1 MAYNYPNYYYP
12 NQNLQQNIQPQM
24 NQQNIQQSQNQPM
37 QGGFISVRTEED
49 ARNYPV
55 APGNSITF
63 MSETE
68 PYVYTKTM
76 GFNQLDRPS
85 FKKYKLVEEPNSAQI
100 QAENEKVDN
109 LSSEK
114 EKAEFEHIWS
124 EIDHLKKEIKSLK
137 NPRPRKTIRKEVSDD
152 E

>member
-1 MAYNYPNYYYP
+1 MAFNYPNYYYP
-12 NQNLQQNIQPQM
+12 QQNLQQNMQSVQQNLQPQS
-24 NQQNIQQSQNQPM
+24 NQMS
-37 QGGFISVRTEED
+37 GFISVRTEED

-85 FKKYKLVEEPNSAQI
+85 FKKYKLVEEAEAPQI
-100 QAENEKVDN
+100 QAENIKADN
-109 LSSEK
+109 LPPEK
-114 EKAEFEHIWS
+114 ENAEFEHIWS

-137 NPRPRKTIRKEVSDD
+137 NPRPRKTIRKEVADD

>member
-24 NQQNIQQSQNQPM
+24 QTQINQNQSI
-37 QGGFISVRTEED
+37 QSGFVSVRNEED

-85 FKKYKLVEEPNSAQI
+85 FKKYKLVEEPNSVQI

-114 EKAEFEHIWS
+114 EKAEFERIWS

>member
-12 NQNLQQNIQPQM
+12 QQNLQQNIQPQM

-85 FKKYKLVEEPNSAQI
+85 FKKYKLVEEPNSAQF
-100 QAENEKVDN
+100 QAENEKADN
-109 LSSEK
+109 CEK

>member
-1 MAYNYPNYYYP
+1 MAFNYPNYFYP
-12 NQNLQQNIQPQM
+12 QQNLQQNLQSVQQNLQPQSNM
-24 NQQNIQQSQNQPM
+24 S
-37 QGGFISVRTEED
+37 GFISVRTEED

-85 FKKYKLVEEPNSAQI
+85 FKKYKLVEEAETPQI
-100 QAENEKVDN
+100 QAENIKAEN
-109 LSSEK
+109 LPPEK
-114 EKAEFEHIWS
+114 ENAEFERIWS
-124 EIDHLKKEIKSLK
+124 EIDHIKKDIKSIK
-137 NPRPRKTIRKEVSDD
+137 NPRPRKTVRKEVN
-152 E
+152 ENE

>member
-1 MAYNYPNYYYP
+1 MTYNYPNYYYP
-12 NQNLQQNIQPQM
+12 NQNLNIQPQM
-24 NQQNIQQSQNQPM
+24 QTQMNQQNQSIQS
-37 QGGFISVRTEED
+37 GFVSVRNEED

-85 FKKYKLVEEPNSAQI
+85 FKKYKLVEEPNSVQI

-114 EKAEFEHIWS
+114 GKAEFDHIWS
-124 EIDHLKKEIKSLK
+124 EIDHLKKEIKSFK
-137 NPRPRKTIRKEVSDD
+137 NPRPRKTVRKEVSDD

>member
-24 NQQNIQQSQNQPM
+24 QTQINQNQSI
-37 QGGFISVRTEED
+37 QSGFVSVRNEED

-85 FKKYKLVEEPNSAQI
+85 FKKYKLVEEPNSVQI

-114 EKAEFEHIWS
+114 ERAEFEHIWS
-124 EIDHLKKEIKSLK
+124 EIVHLKKEIKSLK